1 MKKYFKL
8 MRVKH
13 YIKNVIIMLPLIFS
27 GKLFDIGLLQRTLVG
42 VVGFSFM
49 SSVIY
54 IINDIRDAEN
64 DRNHPTKCKRPI
76 ASGEI
81 SMKSA
86 HIFALVFFLVSLIIN
101 YYINKGAWEGWV
113 FFILYFM
120 LNISYS
126 LGLKNIPIV
135 DVAILVSG
143 FLLRLLFGSA
153 ITGIEISKW
162 LYLTVISLS
171 FYLGLGKRRNEGGK
185 QTDGNT
191 RKVLKFYNYNFLDKN
206 MYMCMALAIA
216 FYSLWSV
223 DSVTVYRVGS
233 SNLIWTVPLLILV
246 CMKYS
251 SIVEGNSDGDPVEVV
266 FQNKMLLGLVAIFG
280 LTTMGIIYL

>member
-27 GKLFDIGLLQRTLVG
+27 GKFFDISLLWRTLVG
-42 VVGFSFM
+42 VIAFSLV

-54 IINDIRDAEN
+54 IINDIRDAES
-64 DRNHPTKCKRPI
+64 DRKHPTKCKRPV
-76 ASGEI
+76 ASGEV
-81 SMKSA
+81 SVKSA
-86 HIFALVFFLVSLIIN
+86 RVFALVLFVASLIVN
-101 YYINKGAWEGWV
+101 YYINRNAWAGWV
-113 FFILYFM
+113 FFALYFM
-120 LNISYS
+120 LNIAYS

-185 QTDGNT
+185 QADGNT

-223 DSVTVYRVGS
+223 DNVTVYRVGS

-266 FQNKMLLGLVAIFG
+266 FQNKMLLGLVVLFG